1 MKKIILL
8 LLLTPFILLS
18 QGKIVKGL
26 VVDNT
31 NQPMPGATVQI
42 KGSTSLGAI
51 TDFDGNF
58 SILLDSKDA
67 KVLVVS
73 FIGFLSEEVDIA
85 NQNFVSVTLSP
96 DVSELDEVVVVGYG
110 TQRKSDLT
118 GAISS
123 VRVEET
129 IARQSTTVD
138 QLLQGRAAG
147 VRVIQN
153 GTPGSGISIR
163 IRGAS
168 SLRGNNEPLYVV
180 DGVIISSAGEDAALA
195 DSDGNAIQES
205 QNGLNGINPRDID
218 KIEVLKDASATAIY
232 GSRGANGVILI
243 TTKKGF
249 AGKMKINGYVNTSI
263 SQVNKTFEVLNGTD
277 FARFQNERLINNNN
291 GANYQ
296 IVGDLVYQFEEDG
309 EGNTVVNPFPLTQ
322 YNWQDEI
329 YKLGVSNNVGASFS
343 GGSENGN
350 YFVSM
355 GANNQGGIVDNSL
368 FQSGD
373 IRINLNQQLSSKLN
387 LQARVSG
394 FVSKGEFAQDGDRTS
409 GQRSFISNV
418 LGFQPLVGNDGQ
430 GVDNDLGLS
439 NPLSWV
445 NDFED
450 ISRESRYFANV
461 ALTYDLPV
469 EGLKYKLQAGG
480 NIRNKERRRFYG
492 VTTFQGSSANG
503 VLAVSDFTS
512 QSYQINNLLQF
523 NRNFNRKHRVNA
535 VLGITYDVRNS
546 ENDLYELGNFS
557 TLQFR
562 GDQPQYAQDV
572 RSPNKT
578 VFQKTQLLS
587 YLGRVNYS
595 FNNKYIFTGS
605 FRVDGSSKFLGDNKY
620 SFFPSMSVAWRL
632 SNEDLFSSI
641 DAINELKLRVGW
653 GQIGN
658 QAISAFQTAENFG
671 AYLYSNT
678 SNENIVSFSRNNIAN
693 PDLKWETTEQYNAGL
708 DFGFFNNRI
717 SGSFEV
723 YRKETNDLLQALNLP
738 GSTGFSTLLINR
750 GSVSNEGIELSLS
763 TQLVNT
769 NDFSIDFGGNIS
781 FNRSEI
787 LDLGIPDADIIMDGE
802 MTQRSYYLG
811 QNVSSGTYFRSPANI
826 FIKGEEIG
834 LFYGYETDGIY
845 QEGDDI
851 SVANFQAGDVRIID
865 QLTVDSDGDGIADSG
880 DGVIDNNDRTIIGN
894 PNPDFIFGMN
904 LNMSYKRFNLSALFN
919 GSYGNDIANGN
930 LLRLAYAEGT
940 GRNVY
945 AAAYHN
951 AWRPDAP
958 SETYPRIGYN
968 KNNQATSIND
978 RIIEDGSY
986 LRLSNLTLG
995 YDVDVTGVFD
1005 SCNIYVSGI
1014 NLFTLTD
1021 YSGYN
1026 PEVTNFLNNGNII
1039 GVDWNG
1045 LPNVRTYLLGININ
1059 F

>member
-8 LLLTPFILLS
+8 LLFTPYILLS
-18 QGKIVKGL
+18 QSRSVSGVVK
-26 VVDNT
+26 DNS

-42 KGSTSLGAI
+42 KGSNSLGAI

-58 SILLDSKDA
+58 SILVDQNEA
-67 KVLVVS
+67 QVLVVS
-73 FIGFLSEEVDIA
+73 FIGFLTEEVNIS
-85 NQNFVSVTLSP
+85 NQSTLTVTLQP

-123 VRVEET
+123 VKVEEN

-147 VRVIQN
+147 VQVIQN
-153 GTPGSGISIR
+153 GTPGSGVSIR

-195 DSDGNAIQES
+195 ESDGNSIQES

-249 AGKMKINGYVNTSI
+249 EGKMKINGYVNTSI
-263 SQVNKTFEVLNGTD
+263 SQVSKTFEVLSGAD
-277 FARFQNERLINNNN
+277 YARYENERQLNNNN
-291 GANYQ
+291 GARYQ
-296 IVGDLVYQFEEDG
+296 IEGNTVYQFEED
-309 EGNTVVNPFPLTQ
+309 EDGNSVVNPSPLTQ

-329 YKLGVSNNVGASFS
+329 FKLGLSNSVGASFS

-355 GANNQGGIVDNSL
+355 GANNQGGVVDNSQ
-368 FQSGD
+368 FRSGD
-373 IRINLNQQLSSKLN
+373 IRINLNQQLSSKLK
-387 LQARVSG
+387 LQARISG
-394 FVSKGEFAQDGDRTS
+394 FVSKGMFAQDGDRTS
-409 GQRSFISNV
+409 GSRSFISNV
-418 LGFQPLVGNDGQ
+418 IGFRPLVGNDGQ
-430 GVDNDLGLS
+430 GLDNDLGLS
-439 NPLSWV
+439 NPLSWI

-450 ISRESRYFANV
+450 NSRETRYFANV
-461 ALTYDLPV
+461 SLTYDLPV
-469 EGLKYKLQAGG
+469 KGLKYKVQAGG

-492 VTTFQGSSANG
+492 ITTYQGSSANG
-503 VLAVSDFTS
+503 ILAVSDLTS
-512 QSYQINNLLQF
+512 QSYQINNLLQY
-523 NRNFNRKHRVNA
+523 NRNYNRKHRVNA

-546 ENDLYELGNFS
+546 ENELYELGNFS
-557 TLQFR
+557 TLQYG

-572 RSPNKT
+572 RTPNKT
-578 VFQKTQLLS
+578 IFFKTQLLS
-587 YLGRVNYS
+587 YLGRVNYT

-605 FRVDGSSKFLGDNKY
+605 FRADGSSKFTGDNKY
-620 SFFPSMSVAWRL
+620 SFFPSLSLAWRL
-632 SNEDLFSSI
+632 SKEDFFSSI
-641 DAINELKLRVGW
+641 DAVNELKLRAGW

-658 QAISAFQTAENFG
+658 QAIRAYQTAENYG

-678 SNENIVSFSRNNIAN
+678 SNENIVSFARDNIAN
-693 PDLKWETTEQYNAGL
+693 PDLKWETTEQYNIGL
-708 DFGFFNNRI
+708 DFGLFNNRI
-717 SGSFEV
+717 SGSIEA
-723 YRKETNDLLQALNLP
+723 YSKETNDLLQALNLP
-738 GSTGFSTLLINR
+738 GSTGYATLLINR
-750 GSVSNEGIELSLS
+750 GSVGNKGLEVSLS
-763 TQLVNT
+763 STVVNT
-769 NDFSIDFGGNIS
+769 KDFSLDFGGNIS
-781 FNRSEI
+781 FNKSEI
-787 LDLGIPDADIIMDGE
+787 LSLGIPDADIIMDGK
-802 MTQRSYYLG
+802 MTQKSYYLG

-826 FIKGEEIG
+826 FVKGEEIG
-834 LFYGYETDGIY
+834 LFYGWETDGIY

-851 SVANFQAGDVRIID
+851 SVSNFQAGDVRIVD
-865 QLTVDSDGDGIADSG
+865 QLTVDSDGDGVPDTG

-904 LNMSYKRFNLSALFN
+904 LNMRYKRFSLSALLN
-919 GSYGNDIANGN
+919 GSYGNEIANGN
-930 LLRLAYAEGT
+930 LLRLGYAEGT

-951 AWRPDAP
+951 AWRPEAP

-968 KNNQATSIND
+968 KINQATSIDD

-995 YDVDVTGVFD
+995 YDVDVEGVFE

-1045 LPNVRTYLLGININ
+1045 LPNVRSYLLGVNIN